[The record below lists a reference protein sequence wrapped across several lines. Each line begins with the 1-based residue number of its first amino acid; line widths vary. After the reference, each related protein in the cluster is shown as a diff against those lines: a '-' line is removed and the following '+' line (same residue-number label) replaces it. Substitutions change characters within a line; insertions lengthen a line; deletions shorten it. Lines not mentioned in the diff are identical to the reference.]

1 LVVLSNVITP
11 KVSITLF
18 QRKGDIGNLSF
29 SNLVVFRNAERRYL
43 VILFKKNRSIF
54 ANTMWHEL
62 SILRKE
68 YLDSGLSQAINYEK
82 FSMISIVYNSTK
94 IEGCS
99 LSENDTRLLLENDTT
114 AKGKPLTDHMMVK
127 DHYAAFMFLKE
138 IAKQKQKVSIDLIK
152 QVAGLVMKNTGG
164 IVNTMAG
171 TFDTSLGDLRK
182 AQVYVDKK
190 YFPDFSKVEHLLIK
204 LIENVNQ
211 RLDKVVDDEIIKLS
225 ADIHYNL
232 VNIHPFGDGN
242 GRTSRLMMNYI
253 QMYHQEPL
261 IKIFT
266 EDRAEYI
273 DALNKTEEKEDISI
287 FRDFICSQQIK
298 FYQAE
303 LEKFRRKDTGFTLM
317 F

>member
-1 LVVLSNVITP
+1 MWKEL
-11 KVSITLF
+11 
-18 QRKGDIGNLSF
+18 
-29 SNLVVFRNAERRYL
+29 E
-43 VILFKKNRSIF
+43 ILK
-54 ANTMWHEL
+54 
-62 SILRKE
+62 KE
-68 YLDSGLSQAINYEK
+68 YLEMGLSKAIDYEK
-82 FSMISIVYNSTK
+82 FLMISIVYNSTK

-99 LSENDTRLLLENDTT
+99 LTENDTKLLLENNIT

-127 DHYAAFMFLKE
+127 DHYSAFMFLKE
-138 IAKQKQKVSIDLIK
+138 ISKQKQKVSIDLIK

-164 IVNTMAG
+164 LVNTMTG
-171 TFDTSLGDLRK
+171 TFDTSLGDIRK

-190 YFPDFSKVEHLLIK
+190 YFPDFSKVEDLLIK
-204 LIENVNQ
+204 LIDNINQ
-211 RLDKVVDDEIIKLS
+211 RLDDVTDNEILKLS

-273 DALNKTEEKEDISI
+273 DALNKTEEEEDISI

-298 FYQAE
+298 FYKAE
-303 LEKFRRKDTGFTLM
+303 LEKFRRKDKGFNLM

>member
-1 LVVLSNVITP
+1 MWREL
-11 KVSITLF
+11 
-18 QRKGDIGNLSF
+18 
-29 SNLVVFRNAERRYL
+29 E
-43 VILFKKNRSIF
+43 ILK
-54 ANTMWHEL
+54 
-62 SILRKE
+62 KE
-68 YLDSGLSQAINYEK
+68 YLEMGLSKAIDYEK
-82 FSMISIVYNSTK
+82 FSMISIVFNSTK

-99 LSENDTRLLLENDTT
+99 LTENDTKLLLEHDLT

-127 DHYAAFMFLKE
+127 DHYSAFMFLKE
-138 IAKQKQKVSIDLIK
+138 ISKQRQKVSIELIK

-164 IVNTMAG
+164 LVNTVTG
-171 TFDTSLGDLRK
+171 TFDTSLGDFRK

-190 YFPDFSKVEHLLIK
+190 YFPDFSKIENLLIK
-204 LIENVNQ
+204 LIDNINQ
-211 RLDKVVDDEIIKLS
+211 RIDVVADNEILKLS

-273 DALNKTEEKEDISI
+273 DALNKTEEEKDISI

-298 FYQAE
+298 FYKAE
-303 LEKFRRKDTGFTLM
+303 IEKFRRKDKGFNLI

>member
-1 LVVLSNVITP
+1 
-11 KVSITLF
+11 
-18 QRKGDIGNLSF
+18 
-29 SNLVVFRNAERRYL
+29 
-43 VILFKKNRSIF
+43 
-54 ANTMWHEL
+54 MWKEL
-62 SILRKE
+62 EILRKE
-68 YLDSGLSQAINYEK
+68 YLELGLSRAIDYEK

-99 LSENDTRLLLENDTT
+99 LTENDTKLLLENDIT
-114 AKGKPLTDHMMVK
+114 AKGKPLSDHMMVK
-127 DHYAAFMFLKE
+127 DHFTALMFLKE
-138 IAKQKQKVSIDLIK
+138 ISKEKHKISVDLIK
-152 QVAGLVMKNTGG
+152 KVAGLVMKNTGG
-164 IVNTMAG
+164 IVNTMSS

-182 AQVYVDKK
+182 AQVYADKK
-190 YFPDFSKVEHLLIK
+190 YFPDYSKVENLLIK
-204 LIENVNQ
+204 LIDNVNQ
-211 RLDKVVDDEIIKLS
+211 RIDEVSGNEIINLS

-253 QMYHQEPL
+253 QMYHQKPL

-273 DALNKTEEKEDISI
+273 DALNKTEEEEDISI

-298 FYQAE
+298 FYKVE
-303 LEKFRRKDTGFTLM
+303 LEKFKRKDKGFYLM

>member
-1 LVVLSNVITP
+1 
-11 KVSITLF
+11 
-18 QRKGDIGNLSF
+18 
-29 SNLVVFRNAERRYL
+29 
-43 VILFKKNRSIF
+43 
-54 ANTMWHEL
+54 MWKEL
-62 SILRKE
+62 EILRKE
-68 YLDSGLSQAINYEK
+68 YLDLELSEAINYEK

-99 LSENDTRLLLENDTT
+99 LTENDTQLLLEKDIT
-114 AKGKPLTDHMMVK
+114 AKGKPLSDHLMVK
-127 DHYAAFMFLKE
+127 DHYAAFMFLKDT
-138 IAKQKQKVSIDLIK
+138 AKKKKKISIDLIK

-164 IVNTMAG
+164 IVNTISG
-171 TFDTSLGDLRK
+171 TFDTSAGDLRK

-190 YFPDFSKVEHLLIK
+190 YFPDYSKVENLLAQ
-204 LIENVNQ
+204 LVENMNQ
-211 RLDKVVDDEIIKLS
+211 RLDKVFDNEILKLS

-253 QMYHQEPL
+253 QMYHNEPL

-273 DALNKTEEKEDISI
+273 EALNKTEELEDISI

-298 FYQAE
+298 FYKAE
-303 LEKFRRKDTGFTLM
+303 IKKFKSKDKGFGLM

>member
-1 LVVLSNVITP
+1 MIW
-11 KVSITLF
+11 K
-18 QRKGDIGNLSF
+18 
-29 SNLVVFRNAERRYL
+29 
-43 VILFKKNRSIF
+43 
-54 ANTMWHEL
+54 EL
-62 SILRKE
+62 EILRKE
-68 YLDSGLSQAINYEK
+68 YLEMGLPDAIDYEK

-99 LSENDTRLLLENDTT
+99 LTENDTKLLLENDIT
-114 AKGKPLTDHMMVK
+114 AKGKPLTDHLMVK
-127 DHYAAFMFLKE
+127 DHYAAFVFLKE
-138 IAKQKQKVSIDLIK
+138 ISKKKQKISIDLIK
-152 QVAGLVMKNTGG
+152 QVARLVMKNTGG
-164 IVNTMAG
+164 LINTISG

-182 AQVYVDKK
+182 AQVYVESK
-190 YFPDFSKVEHLLIK
+190 YFPDFSKVENLLIK
-204 LIENVNQ
+204 LIDNINQ
-211 RLDKVVDDEIIKLS
+211 RIDKVSDNEIIKLS

-261 IKIFT
+261 IKIFI

-273 DALNKTEEKEDISI
+273 EALNKTEELEDISI

-298 FYQAE
+298 FYKAE
-303 LEKFRRKDTGFTLM
+303 LEKFKRKDKGFNLM

>member
-1 LVVLSNVITP
+1 
-11 KVSITLF
+11 
-18 QRKGDIGNLSF
+18 
-29 SNLVVFRNAERRYL
+29 
-43 VILFKKNRSIF
+43 
-54 ANTMWHEL
+54 MWEEL
-62 SILRKE
+62 EILRKE
-68 YLDSGLSQAINYEK
+68 FLELGLTEAINYEK
-82 FSMISIVYNSTK
+82 FSMMSIVYHSTK

-99 LSENDTRLLLENDTT
+99 LTENETRLLLENEIT
-114 AKGKPLTDHMMVK
+114 AKGKPLSDHLMVK
-127 DHYAAFMFLKE
+127 DHYSAFMFLKE
-138 IAKQKQKVSIDLIK
+138 LSLQKKKFSIDLIK
-152 QVAGLVMKNTGG
+152 QVAALVMKNTGG
-164 IVNTMAG
+164 LVNTISG
-171 TFDTSLGDLRK
+171 TFDTSSGDLRK

-190 YFPDFSKVEHLLIK
+190 YFPDFSKVEKLL
-204 LIENVNQ
+204 LNLVENVNQ
-211 RLDKVVDDEIIKLS
+211 RIDHVSGNEVLKLS

-273 DALNKTEEKEDISI
+273 DALNKTEESEDISI

-298 FYQAE
+298 LYKAE
-303 LEKFRRKDTGFTLM
+303 IDKFRKKDKGFNLM

>member
-1 LVVLSNVITP
+1 MWKEL
-11 KVSITLF
+11 
-18 QRKGDIGNLSF
+18 
-29 SNLVVFRNAERRYL
+29 E
-43 VILFKKNRSIF
+43 ILK
-54 ANTMWHEL
+54 
-62 SILRKE
+62 KE
-68 YLDSGLSQAINYEK
+68 YLELGLSEAIDYEK
-82 FSMISIVYNSTK
+82 FSMISIVYHSTK

-99 LSENDTRLLLENDTT
+99 LTENDTKLLLENDIT
-114 AKGKPLTDHMMVK
+114 AKGKPLTDHVMVK
-127 DHYAAFMFLKE
+127 DHYSAFLFLKE
-138 IAKQKQKVSIDLIK
+138 ISKQKQKLSIDLIK

-164 IVNTMAG
+164 LVNATAG
-171 TFDTSLGDLRK
+171 TFDTSSGDLRK

-190 YFPDFSKVEHLLIK
+190 YFPDYSKVEGLLLQ
-204 LIENVNQ
+204 LIDNVNQ
-211 RLDKVVDDEIIKLS
+211 RIDNVSDKEVLILA
-225 ADIHYNL
+225 ADLHYNL

-273 DALNKTEEKEDISI
+273 DALNKTEEEEDISI

-298 FYQAE
+298 FYKTE
-303 LEKFRRKDTGFTLM
+303 LEKFRRKDKGFYLM

>member
-1 LVVLSNVITP
+1 
-11 KVSITLF
+11 
-18 QRKGDIGNLSF
+18 
-29 SNLVVFRNAERRYL
+29 
-43 VILFKKNRSIF
+43 
-54 ANTMWHEL
+54 MWKEL
-62 SILRKE
+62 DILRKE
-68 YLDSGLSQAINYEK
+68 YLGLGLSEAIDYEK

-99 LSENDTRLLLENDTT
+99 LTENDTKLLLENDIT

-127 DHYAAFMFLKE
+127 DHYSAFLFLKE
-138 IAKQKQKVSIDLIK
+138 ISKQKQKISIDLIK
-152 QVAGLVMKNTGG
+152 KVAGLVMKHTGG
-164 IVNTMAG
+164 IVNTIAG
-171 TFDTSLGDLRK
+171 TFDTSIGDLRK
-182 AQVYVDKK
+182 AQVYVDRK
-190 YFPDFSKVEHLLIK
+190 YFPDFSKVENLLSK
-204 LIENVNQ
+204 LVENVNQ
-211 RLDKVVDDEIIKLS
+211 RIDTVSESEILKLS

-253 QMYHQEPL
+253 QMYHHEPL

-273 DALNKTEEKEDISI
+273 EALNKTEELGDISI

-298 FYQAE
+298 FYNAE
-303 LEKFRRKDTGFTLM
+303 IGKFKRKDKGFYLM